1 MSARLT
7 CRELIDFIVD
17 FFDGR
22 LPPAQNAHFESHL
35 EVCPDCVNYLDS
47 YRQTVRIVKEALAQE
62 EDAVTAGV
70 PEELVT
76 AVLRARVSGS

>member
-1 MSARLT
+1 MLAVAPRILHN
-7 CRELIDFIVD
+7 EE
-17 FFDGR
+17 G
-22 LPPAQNAHFESHL
+22 HL

-47 YRQTVRIVKEALAQE
+47 YRQTVRIAKEAFAQE

-76 AVLRARVSGS
+76 AVLRARVPGS